1 MLVLGSAWL
10 LFACGT
16 VPPVATDTVRPAAGA
31 VGVGDLPVDGFT
43 PEANA
48 RLSDF
53 LARTRTHV
61 GRKVAVFDGDGTV
74 VGQVPHYLADECLF
88 AFAREHPDRKR
99 DVIARMVTQSNVSL
113 PYVQDR
119 VHFFAGETVDDQRAL
134 GERCFRDWY
143 RGKLFEPMRQLIG
156 RLHANG
162 FEVWI
167 ITASPEALYQ
177 GFLARELGLPETR
190 VVGVKSV
197 VRHGR
202 LTDEIIPPVPQ
213 DDGKLAAIETF
224 VQATPL
230 LAGGNSRG
238 DKEMIESSQGLRLIV
253 NPDELVAPD
262 QTQSMAD
269 YARAQ
274 GWLVVRIRDVAEPGF
289 PAVTSKDFGV
299 RQNKAHP
306 VP

>member
-1 MLVLGSAWL
+1 VASDPVRLQA
-10 LFACGT
+10 GT
-16 VPPVATDTVRPAAGA
+16 VGVADR
-31 VGVGDLPVDGFT
+31 PVDGFS

-48 RLSDF
+48 QLNDF
-53 LARTRTHV
+53 FARTRTHV

-119 VHFFAGETVDDQRAL
+119 VHFFAGETVQDQRAL
-134 GERCFRDWY
+134 GERCFRSWY
-143 RGKLFEPMRQLIG
+143 RGKLFEPMRQLIA

-177 GFLARELGLPETR
+177 GFLARELGLPVTR

-197 VRHGR
+197 VRQGR
-202 LTDEIIPPVPQ
+202 LTDEIVPPVPQ
-213 DDGKLAAIETF
+213 DEGKLAAIETF

-238 DKEMIESSQGLRLIV
+238 DKEMIEASQGLRLIV
-253 NPDELVAPD
+253 NPDEIVAPD

-269 YARAQ
+269 YARTQ

-289 PAVTSKDFGV
+289 PAVTSKEFGV